1 LSLSL
6 KRVDDGAPAH
16 PKPGEDSEPPTID
29 LSEDVFSDEAAAA
42 SAPVAE
48 LDEGDDADADPD
60 ADDDGEEPE
69 STDDVESAEDADSD
83 EAVPAE

>member
-29 LSEDVFSDEAAAA
+29 LSEDVFSDEAAVA
-42 SAPVAE
+42 APVAE
-48 LDEGDDADADPD
+48 LDEGDDADAD

-69 STDDVESAEDADSD
+69 STDDVEPAEDADSD